1 MHLHITFS
9 LLSTVIFKILNYE
22 LYYIS
27 QSTNCLCILSYH
39 QISLSLSLS
48 LSLSVTHCAILCFLF
63 IITIYFCFYYFCE
76 FCILYNIFP
85 IFLLLTFLFLKSLLQ
100 NNNKCF

>member
-1 MHLHITFS
+1 MNYITS
-9 LLSTVIFKILNYE
+9 V
-22 LYYIS
+22 S
-27 QSTNCLCILSYH
+27 QQTAYASYR
-39 QISLSLSLS
+39 IIKSLSLSLS